1 MFLDENTF
9 STVLEST
16 PLVSIDL
23 LIKNENNE
31 YLLGER
37 INRPA
42 KGFWFVPGGRIL
54 KSETLKAA
62 FERLTLA
69 EIGKCYPMESARLLG
84 PYDHIY
90 SDSVLGEHISTH
102 YVAIAYEFEVE
113 KLGTLPTNQHSSY
126 LWMTADKIM
135 TSENVHDNTK
145 AYFK

>member
-1 MFLDENTF
+1 MFLEEKTF

-23 LIKNENNE
+23 VIKNKNDEF
-31 YLLGER
+31 LLGER
-37 INRPA
+37 LNRPA

-54 KSETLKAA
+54 KNETLKAA

-69 EIGKCYPMESARLLG
+69 EIGKCYSKEGARLIG

-90 SDSVLGEHISTH
+90 TDSVLGEHISTH
-102 YVAIAYEFEVE
+102 YVAIAYEIEVE
-113 KLGTLPTNQHSSY
+113 KLETLPTIQHSSY
-126 LWMTADKIM
+126 LWMTADKILS
-135 TSENVHDNTK
+135 SENVHQNTK

>member
-1 MFLDENTF
+1 MYLEEKIF

-16 PLVSIDL
+16 PLISIDL

-31 YLLGER
+31 YLLGKR

-54 KSETLKAA
+54 KNETLKVA
-62 FERLTLA
+62 FERLSLA
-69 EIGKCYPMESARLLG
+69 EIGKCCHIENARLIG

-90 SDSVLGEHISTH
+90 TDSVFGEHISTH
-102 YVAIAYEFEVE
+102 YVAIAYELKME
-113 KLGTLPTNQHSSY
+113 KLGEFPTTQHNSY
-126 LWMTADKIM
+126 SWMTKDKILS
-135 TSENVHDNTK
+135 SENVHHNTK

>member
-1 MFLDENTF
+1 MFLEKKTF

-23 LIKNENNE
+23 AIKNENNE

-54 KSETLKAA
+54 KNETLKAA

-69 EIGKCYPMESARLLG
+69 EIGKCYSIESARLIG

-90 SDSVLGEHISTH
+90 TDSVLGEHISTH
-102 YVAIAYEFEVE
+102 YVAIAYEFEVK

-126 LWMTADKIM
+126 IWMTADQILS
-135 TSENVHDNTK
+135 SENVHHNTK
-145 AYFK
+145 AYFE

>member
-1 MFLDENTF
+1 VFLDERTF

-23 LIKNENNE
+23 IIKNENNK
-31 YLLGER
+31 YLLGKR

-42 KGFWFVPGGRIL
+42 KGYWFVPGGRIL
-54 KSETLKAA
+54 KNETLKAA
-62 FERLTLA
+62 FERLTQA
-69 EIGKCYPMESARLLG
+69 EIGKCYSIECARLIG

-90 SDSVLGEHISTH
+90 TDSVLGDQISTH

-113 KLGTLPTNQHSSY
+113 KLETLPINQHSSY
-126 LWMTADKIM
+126 SWMTAGQILS
-135 TSENVHDNTK
+135 SENVHRNTK